1 MLGETLV
8 SCLCRDCIA
17 DYLESLVK
25 KVREEVKRE
34 KAEEKRQ
41 EWLRESESS
50 GV

>member
-1 MLGETLV
+1 M
-8 SCLCRDCIA
+8 SCLCKFCIA

-25 KVREEVKRE
+25 KVREEVK
-34 KAEEKRQ
+34 AENEEDERQ